1 MIEPAEVAADDPVA
15 VTAAVASDP
24 AELATEAEA
33 DDASVAAPPESG
45 AGAPPSAPCWPCLLT
60 GDHAQV
66 VDESASAYIDNVD
79 KDSMLSINVYTCSGL
94 RHRKSAEYKSK

>member
-1 MIEPAEVAADDPVA
+1 VIEPAEVATDPPVA

-33 DDASVAAPPESG
+33 DDASVAATPESG
-45 AGAPPSAPCWPCLLT
+45 PGAPPSAPCWPCLLT

-79 KDSMLSINVYTCSGL
+79 KDSIMSINGYTCSGL
-94 RHRKSAEYKSK
+94 RHCKSAEYKSK